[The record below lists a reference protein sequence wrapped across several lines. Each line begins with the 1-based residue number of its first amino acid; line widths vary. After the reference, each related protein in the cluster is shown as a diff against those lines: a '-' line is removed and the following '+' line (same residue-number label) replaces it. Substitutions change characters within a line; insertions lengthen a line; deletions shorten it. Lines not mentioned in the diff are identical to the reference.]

1 MKHSQDLQKFD
12 TKLFAQQN
20 HQLQLQTPVTDF
32 PRLVEAADSWPI
44 SAQSVVYWQLN
55 GFVKKTTVDQE
66 QIWLELKA
74 SVHIPLTCQKCLEAC
89 DNLLSVDRQFRFVKD
104 EATALRDDDDSEEDL
119 LVFDRLFNISEL
131 LEDELL
137 MEIPLI
143 PVHETCPKP
152 LVPQTDDQA
161 LEPEPSPFAV
171 LAQLKDKSK
180 P

>member
-1 MKHSQDLQKFD
+1 MKHSQDLKKFD

-20 HQLQLQTPVTDF
+20 QQLQLRTPVTDF
-32 PRLVEAADSWPI
+32 PRLVEASDSWPI
-44 SAQSVVYWQLN
+44 PTKSVVDWQLV
-55 GFVKKTTVDQE
+55 GFVKKTTVGQE
-66 QIWLELKA
+66 QIWIELKA
-74 SVHIPLTCQKCLEAC
+74 SARLPLTCQKCLAAC
-89 DNLLSVDRQFRFVKD
+89 DNLLGVDRQFRFVRD
-104 EATALRDDDDSEEDL
+104 EATALREDDDCEEDL

-143 PVHETCPKP
+143 PAHEACPKP
-152 LVPQTDDQA
+152 LVPQSDVQA
-161 LEPEPSPFAV
+161 LAPEPSPFAV